1 VLTAFFGDDT
11 TFTVTSDALLDGGTR
26 TYSSFSRAID
36 EIALARVAGGIHFRF
51 ACEAAQQMGEGVAD
65 YAMANEMLVGHGN
78 H

>member
-1 VLTAFFGDDT
+1 MLTAFFGDDA

-26 TYSSFSRAID
+26 TYSSFSEAID
-36 EIALARVAGGIHFRF
+36 EIALARVAAGIHFRF

-65 YAMANEMLVGHGN
+65 YAMANEMLVEHGN